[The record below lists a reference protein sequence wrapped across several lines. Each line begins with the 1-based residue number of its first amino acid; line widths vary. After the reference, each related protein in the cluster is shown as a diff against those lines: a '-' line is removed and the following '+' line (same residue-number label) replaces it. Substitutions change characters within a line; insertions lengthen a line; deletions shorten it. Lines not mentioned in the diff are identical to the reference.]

1 MSYTLVTDLARNA
14 MMVAMLVAAPL
25 LIVSLVIGLLVSIL
39 QTVTQIQEQTLS
51 FVPKLLGVA
60 AVFLVGLPWMLQ
72 LLVEYTQ
79 RLFRSLP
86 AMVNG

>member
-1 MSYTLVTDLARNA
+1 MSYSLVTDLARNA
-14 MMVAMLVAAPL
+14 ILVAMLIAGPVLVVA
-25 LIVSLVIGLLVSIL
+25 LVIGLLVSIL

-60 AVFLVGLPWMLQ
+60 ATFLVGLPWMLQ

-86 AMVNG
+86 ALVG

>member
-14 MMVAMLVAAPL
+14 MLIAMLVAGPVLVVA
-25 LIVSLVIGLLVSIL
+25 LVIGLLVSVL

-60 AVFLVGLPWMLQ
+60 ATFLLGLPWMLQ

-86 AMVNG
+86 ALVG

>member
-1 MSYTLVTDLARNA
+1 MTYTLVTELARNA
-14 MMVAMLVAAPL
+14 IFVAMLLAAPL
-25 LIVSLVIGLLVSIL
+25 LIVALVIGLLISIF

-60 AVFLVGLPWMLQ
+60 ATFLVGLPWMLQ

-79 RLFRSLP
+79 KLFRSLP
-86 AMVNG
+86 ALAS

>member
-1 MSYTLVTDLARNA
+1 MSYTLVTDLARDA
-14 MMVAMLVAAPL
+14 ILVAMLLAAPL
-25 LIVSLVIGLLVSIL
+25 LTVALIIGLLVSVL

-51 FVPKLLGVA
+51 FVPKILGVA
-60 AVFLVGLPWMLQ
+60 AVFMVGLPWMLQ

-86 AMVNG
+86 ALVN

>member
-1 MSYTLVTDLARNA
+1 MSYTLVTDLARD
-14 MMVAMLVAAPL
+14 AMLVAMLMAAPL
-25 LIVSLVIGLLVSIL
+25 LSVALIIGLLVSIL
-39 QTVTQIQEQTLS
+39 QTVTQIQEQSLS

-60 AVFLVGLPWMLQ
+60 AVFMVGLPWMLQ

-86 AMVNG
+86 ALTN

>member
-1 MSYTLVTDLARNA
+1 MTYTLVTELARNA
-14 MMVAMLVAAPL
+14 IMVAMLVAAPL
-25 LIVSLVIGLLVSIL
+25 LIVALVIGLIVSIF

-60 AVFLVGLPWMLQ
+60 ATFLVGLPWMLQ

-79 RLFRSLP
+79 KLFRSLP
-86 AMVNG
+86 GLAQ

>member
-1 MSYTLVTDLARNA
+1 VSYTLVTDLARDA
-14 MMVAMLVAAPL
+14 MMIAMLIAGPVLVVA
-25 LIVSLVIGLLVSIL
+25 LVIGLLVSIL

-60 AVFLVGLPWMLQ
+60 ATFLVGLPWMLQ
-72 LLVEYTQ
+72 VLVEYTT

-86 AMVNG
+86 AMVS

>member
-25 LIVSLVIGLLVSIL
+25 LLVSLIIGLMVSIF
-39 QTVTQIQEQTLS
+39 QTVTQIQEQSLS
-51 FVPKLLGVA
+51 FVPKLMGVA
-60 AVFLVGLPWMLQ
+60 TVFLVGLPWMLQ

-86 AMVNG
+86 AMIN

>member
-1 MSYTLVTDLARNA
+1 MSYAVVSDLARNA
-14 MMVAMLVAAPL
+14 MMVAMLLAAPL
-25 LIVSLVIGLLVSIL
+25 LAVALIIGLLVSIL

-51 FVPKLLGVA
+51 FVPKLLGISA
-60 AVFLVGLPWMLQ
+60 TFLVALPWMLQ

-86 AMVNG
+86 ALVN

>member
-1 MSYTLVTDLARNA
+1 MTYTLVTELARNA
-14 MMVAMLVAAPL
+14 IMVAMLLAAPL
-25 LIVSLVIGLLVSIL
+25 LIVALVIGLIVSIF

-60 AVFLVGLPWMLQ
+60 ATFLVGLPWMLQ

-79 RLFRSLP
+79 KLFRSLP
-86 AMVNG
+86 GLAS

>member
-1 MSYTLVTDLARNA
+1 MSYTQVADLARD
-14 MMVAMLVAAPL
+14 AMLVAMLLAAPL
-25 LIVSLVIGLLVSIL
+25 LSVALIIGLLVSIL

-60 AVFLVGLPWMLQ
+60 AVFMVGLPWMLQ

-86 AMVNG
+86 ALSN